1 MKDKA
6 EVSAMEMVLD
16 GILSIQA
23 GENPSIL
30 KEKLKTHV
38 GSILPSEQKPED
50 DSATLGNAAV
60 SESR

>member
-1 MKDKA
+1 
-6 EVSAMEMVLD
+6 MEMVLD

-38 GSILPSEQKPED
+38 GGMLPSKEKNPED
-50 DSATLGNAAV
+50 EVAPGNAV
-60 SESR
+60 E

>member
-30 KEKLKTHV
+30 KEKLKTH
-38 GSILPSEQKPED
+38 I
-50 DSATLGNAAV
+50 GNMPQAKGKAAGENLSMDAEGASV
-60 SESR
+60 